1 VIVSPP
7 LLRAA
12 AWVVLLSGCA
22 SPVVLPTDLGP
33 PISGRLSVRVD
44 AQPVRVLS
52 AGFELSGDA
61 RAGVLALTS
70 PLGSTLARAHWSAHE
85 AVLTTPAGQSRFSNL
100 DDLAAQAL
108 GEHVPMA
115 ALFDWLRGRPW
126 AGATSTALSDGETG
140 FEQLGW
146 RVSLT
151 RFGDG
156 WLDARRD
163 AAPAVTLRARLEP
176 NTATSP

>member
-1 VIVSPP
+1 MTVAPP

-12 AWVVLLSGCA
+12 ACAVLLCGCA
-22 SPVVLPTDLGP
+22 SPAVIPTVHGV

-44 AQPVRVLS
+44 TDPVRVVS
-52 AGFELSGDA
+52 AAFELSGDA
-61 RAGVLALTS
+61 RAGELALTS

-108 GEHVPMA
+108 GERVPMA

-126 AGATSTALSDGETG
+126 TGAVSAALGGGESG

-146 RVSLT
+146 RVSLA
-151 RFGDG
+151 RFADG
-156 WLDARRD
+156 WLDARRE
-163 AAPAVTLRARLEP
+163 AAPVVTVRARLDT
-176 NTATSP
+176 NAAASP